1 MTSKKLKALLP
12 LIPSDDLA
20 LTDLINRTCIAQLT
34 REEAITKRDDL
45 LREAAAS
52 IEAKYKYEA
61 LIQECETTLDAN
73 KELLEAWSVHN
84 IARFGKAKSFK
95 FAGVTMGWRSNGW
108 ATCLI
113 ASKATWKKA
122 VQILEELAFAARD
135 EAKAEQPNPEVI
147 EAGQIAASL
156 VRVKVE
162 PAKDVML
169 SKRENPAVIKVL
181 ATAGVGFEEEENYY
195 VKPDRD
201 GQEGPE
207 L

>member
-12 LIPSDDLA
+12 FIPSDDLA

-45 LREAAAS
+45 LRDAAAS
-52 IEAKYKYEA
+52 IEAKYKYGS
-61 LIQECETTLDAN
+61 LIHECETTLAAN

-108 ATCLI
+108 STVLI
-113 ASKATWKKA
+113 AAKSNWKRS
-122 VQILEELAFAARD
+122 VQILQELAFAGRK
-135 EAKAEQPNPEVI
+135 EAKEKEPNPEVVD
-147 EAGQIAASL
+147 AGLIASNFL
-156 VRVKVE
+156 RVTVE

-169 SKRENPAVIKVL
+169 SNRENPGALKVL
-181 ATAGVGFEEEENYY
+181 STAGVGFEEKENFFA
-195 VKPDRD
+195 KPDRD